1 MTLRVAPPIC
11 TTVQV
16 TSNVTVRK
24 ASTTS
29 SGACTT
35 TFSSSARQPSA
46 RKPLKNRNSR
56 VYGKKTVGKK
66 MSEENLSWFDTD
78 SVFAFGPDD

>member
-1 MTLRVAPPIC
+1 M
-11 TTVQV
+11 QV

-29 SGACTT
+29 SGTCTT
-35 TFSSSARQPSA
+35 TVSSSAKQPSSA

-56 VYGKKTVGKK
+56 VYGKQKTVGK
-66 MSEENLSWFDTD
+66 MTSEENLSWFDTD
-78 SVFAFGPDD
+78 SVFSFGPND